1 MISIAILTFNRQ
13 EVLLENLE
21 VISKQTYLNKE
32 VIVVDNGNSKQT
44 KNLVAQ
50 HYPQST
56 YIGMPS
62 NVGCDARNF
71 GLRAA
76 RGEIVVTLDDDVLL
90 SEVDSLSKII
100 RCFERRRDA
109 SVMNFK
115 IVFEEDR
122 SIIPFN
128 WFHPRDYRRYGN
140 EEFETDYIS
149 EGAAAF
155 RKEVFDHAGYYPAEF
170 YLSHEGPDLAY
181 RIINAGY
188 TIIYSPEIEVIHKVD
203 RNHRPSWRNS
213 YYDTR
218 NQIWLGV
225 RNLPLAMLMQ
235 HMAYRLI
242 TTLLFSLFRGHIIWY
257 LRAIWDAFIGIPRE
271 MKYRRPISRETVTR
285 LREIRRCKPN
295 LLNKIRQFFEKVRLI
310 KGYYN

>member
-1 MISIAILTFNRQ
+1 MITIAILTFNRQ
-13 EVLLENLE
+13 EVLLKNLGTIE
-21 VISKQTYLNKE
+21 KQTYSDRE
-32 VIVVDNGNSKQT
+32 IIVVDNGNSNKTRSLISQYDPEAIYLAMSS
-44 KNLVAQ
+44 N
-50 HYPQST
+50 
-56 YIGMPS
+56 IGC
-62 NVGCDARNF
+62 VARNF
-71 GLRAA
+71 GLKAA
-76 RGEIVVTLDDDVLL
+76 HGEIVVTLDDDVLFGDFDAL
-90 SEVDSLSKII
+90 AKIVKF
-100 RCFERRRDA
+100 FEGRPDV

-128 WFHPRDYRRYGN
+128 WFHPRDYQRYGE

-149 EGAAAF
+149 EGAVAF
-155 RKEVFDHAGYYPAEF
+155 RKEIFEHTGYYPEEF

-225 RNLPLAMLMQ
+225 RNFPMPMLIK
-235 HMAYRLI
+235 HLSYRLI

-271 MKYRRPISRETVTR
+271 MKYRRPISRGTVTR